1 MSTYVTKAANVR
13 LANCDASSV
22 LKITVGAT
30 ATAGDSLA
38 QFSGKWVRMRAY
50 GGPIYVA
57 GATGLAASAV
67 TNPTT
72 EAGANPG
79 ILIAEGTEEMVYL
92 WECPPQFNWYLKA
105 ISDGAG
111 RTLVIHVASR

>member
-1 MSTYVTKAANVR
+1 MSTYVHKASNVR
-13 LANCDASSV
+13 LANCDADSV
-22 LKITVGAT
+22 LKITVGST
-30 ATAGDSLA
+30 ATSGDSLDR
-38 QFSGKWVRMRAY
+38 FKGKWVRMRAY

-67 TNPTT
+67 TDPTT
-72 EAGANPG
+72 EAGADPG
-79 ILIAEGTEEMVYL
+79 ILIADGAEEMFFL
-92 WECPPQFNWYLKA
+92 WETPSQYQWFIKA